1 MASSTF
7 CYTWLSLGARRTRA
21 FRGHVNGN
29 RWIIQHL
36 VQSES
41 TVSMSKAMSR
51 WVKTDKVAS
60 LLLEF
65 GRYLTVT
72 LSLRDIQ
79 SVTGSALIAIP
90 GHHKKGRNNPS
101 LSYMSK
107 VQRQRKRKVLPGT
120 FSQRKFV
127 NLPFAKTTNVTVA
140 VAGATQNHPSGSEHR
155 SMVTQADNTTGPSSR
170 LQTSRAQLRA
180 LTDARID
187 RDSDMLRQAY
197 PEVEALAIVPE
208 GSAPAIE
215 PVQSSIGAGTR
226 ASGIPP
232 ASIQASPLHNRHDI
246 AAYLQAVSTN
256 LNAIDALYIKIGEKV
271 AHAMHHV
278 MAYMP
283 LLEERARITSL
294 TCPKFLSGLKRPY
307 PVELAAMLQQDFAAR
322 ILEEHLSTTSQVDGN
337 PMPRVP
343 EREARDLG
351 RLFIQDPG
359 LLKQRIDGLLRVA
372 GAGKS

>member
-1 MASSTF
+1 
-7 CYTWLSLGARRTRA
+7 
-21 FRGHVNGN
+21 
-29 RWIIQHL
+29 
-36 VQSES
+36 
-41 TVSMSKAMSR
+41 
-51 WVKTDKVAS
+51 
-60 LLLEF
+60 
-65 GRYLTVT
+65 
-72 LSLRDIQ
+72 
-79 SVTGSALIAIP
+79 
-90 GHHKKGRNNPS
+90 
-101 LSYMSK
+101 MSK

-140 VAGATQNHPSGSEHR
+140 VA
-155 SMVTQADNTTGPSSR
+155 DTTGPSSR

-187 RDSDMLRQAY
+187 RDSAMLRQAY
-197 PEVEALAIVPE
+197 PEVEDNALAIVPE

-283 LLEERARITSL
+283 LLEERARLRANMPQI
-294 TCPKFLSGLKRPY
+294 PVGFERPY